1 MLWSLSKMGL
11 PQGLLPG
18 PWLQETLWH
27 FVEGT
32 RGLRRLDAATPQDIS
47 NLLYALARL
56 RFRPKAAWTRVML
69 MCMLPKLT
77 AFNPQH
83 LANTIWALS
92 RLRVRPSQYWL
103 LEFSTAVQSRLGGF
117 SLIEARQVRDALAL
131 MTAAAVGSDSG
142 RGEGSSHAGGL
153 HQDDAGGI
161 FDGPRM
167 RRLQASMQA
176 VIALEEARAAGWR
189 GPAMEAAQ
197 ALGLGLGWPPL
208 LAAPPAVVGAAPA
221 RRGGVAAPTGEG
233 SAAGGTRLTD
243 LKRPTRPGA

>member
-142 RGEGSSHAGGL
+142 RGEGSSHADIVYIPCQSVGGYTS
-153 HQDDAGGI
+153 
-161 FDGPRM
+161 R
-167 RRLQASMQA
+167 RRLTQTTSTILQDK
-176 VIALEEARAAGWR
+176 RTST
-189 GPAMEAAQ
+189 
-197 ALGLGLGWPPL
+197 
-208 LAAPPAVVGAAPA
+208 
-221 RRGGVAAPTGEG
+221 GGDIGSDVLYFKLSGEHYCYG
-233 SAAGGTRLTD
+233 VLS
-243 LKRPTRPGA
+243 